1 MSVDALRRGLPGASL
16 VGPLGRRLRG
26 ANEVDD
32 WGLDPELVALVDPVS
47 ALRWEIDVLGAE
59 RLPAVGA
66 AVLVFNRRW
75 GVSEA
80 WVLARGIRQ
89 ASGRFVRT
97 VGVPDGG
104 PVGGVVGP
112 VLRRFGGVLDR
123 TDEIAGLLRAGQL
136 VGLPAGR
143 GIRAREQVGGL
154 DVERIDASIDT
165 GAPLVPVALVG
176 RELGRRWQVIVGA
189 PIPPPVGGGPLAAV
203 ELAEATRR
211 AVQVLLDEALPSS
224 RWP

>member
-16 VGPLGRRLRG
+16 AGPVGRRLRG
-26 ANEVDD
+26 AYEVDE
-32 WGLDPELVALVDPVS
+32 WGLDPELVALVDPIS
-47 ALRWEIDVLGAE
+47 ALRWEIGVRGAE
-59 RLPAVGA
+59 RLPAVGGG
-66 AVLVFNRRW
+66 VLVFNRRW

-104 PVGGVVGP
+104 PIGGVTGP
-112 VLRRFGGVLDR
+112 MLRRFGGVLDR

-143 GIRAREQVGGL
+143 GLRSRDQVGAL
-154 DVERIDASIDT
+154 DVERIEASLAT

-176 RELGRRWQVIVGA
+176 RELGRRWQVAVGD
-189 PIPPPVGGGPLAAV
+189 PIPPPVGGGPLGAV
-203 ELAEATRR
+203 ELAETTRV
-211 AVQVLLDEALPSS
+211 ALQLLLDDALPSS